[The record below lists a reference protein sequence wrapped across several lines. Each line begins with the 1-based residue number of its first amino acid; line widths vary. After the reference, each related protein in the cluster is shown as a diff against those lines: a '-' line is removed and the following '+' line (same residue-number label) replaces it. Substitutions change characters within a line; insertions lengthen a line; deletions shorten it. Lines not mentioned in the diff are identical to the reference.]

1 MSGPEKRAAQPQG
14 VISNINKTQDFEGVE
29 PQVWEYQ
36 IGGYQV
42 LDKWLKD
49 RKKRILNLD
58 DIKHYC
64 RVVTAIAKTI
74 EIQGEIDKLYPQV
87 EKDTVTFRPVNEGLA
102 S

>member
-1 MSGPEKRAAQPQG
+1 MF
-14 VISNINKTQDFEGVE
+14 INKSQYFEGVE
-29 PQVWEYQ
+29 VEVWKYQ

-49 RKKRILNLD
+49 RKTRILSTE

-64 RVVTAIAKTI
+64 RVVTALAQTG
-74 EIQGEIDKLYPQV
+74 EIQREIDKLYPEV
-87 EKDTVTFRPVNEGLA
+87 ERNTIPIP